1 MDPPKNRILYLDLMR
16 AFAIFM
22 MLQGHTVSVFLSD
35 QYRSMD
41 SVVYSS
47 WYIIRGYT
55 APIFMFTAGVV
66 FTYLLTLKKFSFK
79 ENPRIKK
86 GIKRGISLIL
96 IGYIL
101 RYPTYKVFVF
111 SGVTTEQWLTF
122 FAVDALHLIGAGL
135 LFILIL
141 EWFASISKVNNSI
154 IFMLFATIVLIASP
168 WVNSAAWVKVFPI
181 PVASYFTFE
190 FGSIFPFFPYLQY
203 MFVGA
208 VIGALLSKYPNLYK
222 NMSANFVILVFGIVF
237 VLLSRYIYSI
247 VDNQGVNDYS
257 QSLNRIGVVL
267 ILNSVFALISLKIR
281 SIPRYIITAAKS
293 SLSIYI
299 IHLVI
304 LYGSPWSLGL
314 DHLFGRSF
322 SVSLTIISTII
333 MITLMIL
340 ISLRIDKFRLKK
352 KSSLLKSNSE

>member
-1 MDPPKNRILYLDLMR
+1 MR
-16 AFAIFM
+16 AFAILM
-22 MLQGHTVSVFLSD
+22 MLQGHTVSVFLAD
-35 QYRSMD
+35 QYRDME

-66 FTYLLTLKKFSFK
+66 FTYLLTLRKISFK

-101 RYPTYKVFVF
+101 RYPTYKVFDF
-111 SGVTTEQWLTF
+111 SDVTTQQWFTF

-135 LFILIL
+135 LFILIF
-141 EWFASISKVNNSI
+141 EWISSKLKINNSI
-154 IFMLFATIVLIASP
+154 AFAFFAISIMVISP
-168 WVNSAAWVKVFPI
+168 WINSLAWEKILPI
-181 PVASYFTFE
+181 PFANYFTFE
-190 FGSIFPFFPYLQY
+190 FNSIFPLFPYLQY

-222 NMSANFVILVFGIVF
+222 NISVNIIILVSGIVF
-237 VLLSRYIYSI
+237 ILLSRYIYSI
-247 VDNQGVNDYS
+247 VNSPGVNDYS
-257 QSLNRIGVVL
+257 VSLNRVGLVL
-267 ILNSVFALISLKIR
+267 ILNSTFALISVKIR
-281 SIPRYIITAAKS
+281 SIPRYIIVAAKS

-314 DHLFGRSF
+314 DYLFGRSF
-322 SVSLTIISTII
+322 SVSFTILSTII

-352 KSSLLKSNSE
+352 KSSLLESNSE